1 MELIY
6 SQWFRSSLFV
16 AVAIFLAFLIHFI
29 VRGSLTRIA
38 KRTGSI
44 FHDSL
49 VRHGQG
55 PARIIFPLIAL
66 MVVVPYLNLPP
77 RSISPVRHVIT
88 LGLIASVAWLL
99 IAMLDVFEDVAT
111 AALNVS
117 VQDNLRA
124 RKVQTQVHV
133 LHRIVAAVIVI
144 VALSI
149 MLVTFP
155 SIREIGTSLLASAGL
170 AGLVVGLAARPTLA
184 NLLAGLQIALTEPIR
199 LDDVVIVEGEWGKVE
214 EITTTYVVV
223 RIWDLRRLIVPLS
236 QFIEKP
242 FQNWTRQTA
251 DLLGTVFV
259 YTDYSVSVDS
269 VRQKLLEILQL
280 SGMWDGKVWGLQVT
294 NATDHT
300 MELRALMSA
309 PDSSRAWDLRCHVRE
324 KLIEYLQNR
333 YPQSLPQTR
342 VRLQQVVTN

>member
-1 MELIY
+1 MELIH

-16 AVAIFLAFLIHFI
+16 AVAIFLAFFIHFI
-29 VRGSLTRIA
+29 VRGSLRRIA

-342 VRLQQVVTN
+342 VHLQQAVTN

>member
-259 YTDYSVSVDS
+259 YTDYSVSVDA

-280 SGMWDGKVWGLQVT
+280 SGSWDGKVWGLQVT